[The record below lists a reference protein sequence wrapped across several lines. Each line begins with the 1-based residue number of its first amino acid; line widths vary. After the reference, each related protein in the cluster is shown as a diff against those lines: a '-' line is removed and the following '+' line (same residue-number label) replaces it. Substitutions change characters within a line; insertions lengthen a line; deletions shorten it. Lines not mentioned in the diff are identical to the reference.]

1 MLSIIIPCYNESAN
15 LPTLAQKCVELLK
28 SNSDVE
34 IILVDNGSKDD
45 SKSILSNLININSD
59 VNLKTVHVETNIGY
73 GFGILSG
80 LNAAAGEVL
89 CWTHADLQT
98 DIFDCVK
105 AYNIWKL
112 EKKDFTLVKGKRRGR
127 GLFDVFFTIAMQ
139 VYVFI
144 KLHVMLNDI
153 NGQPKLFSKKFFD
166 LIKQDAPNDFSLDL
180 YFLFKASKMGKIVE
194 FPVYFSQRLAGEAKG
209 GSGNL
214 NLKLKLTKRTLSFI
228 NDISKK
234 SL

>member
-1 MLSIIIPCYNESAN
+1 ML
-15 LPTLAQKCVELLK
+15 
-28 SNSDVE
+28 
-34 IILVDNGSKDD
+34 
-45 SKSILSNLININSD
+45 
-59 VNLKTVHVETNIGY
+59 
-73 GFGILSG
+73 
-80 LNAAAGEVL
+80 
-89 CWTHADLQT
+89 
-98 DIFDCVK
+98 
-105 AYNIWKL
+105 
-112 EKKDFTLVKGKRRGR
+112 
-127 GLFDVFFTIAMQ
+127 DVFFTFSMQ
-139 VYVFI
+139 VYVFF
-144 KLHVMLNDI
+144 KLQVMLNDI
-153 NGQPKLFSKKFFD
+153 NGQPKLFSKKFFE

>member
-214 NLKLKLTKRTLSFI
+214 SLKLKLTKRTLSFI

>member
-45 SKSILSNLININSD
+45 SKSILNNLININSD

-80 LNAAAGEVL
+80 LNAASGEVL

-105 AYNIWKL
+105 AFNIWNV

-127 GLFDVFFTIAMQ
+127 GLFDVFFTFSMQ

-153 NGQPKLFSKKFFD
+153 NGQPKLFSKKFFE
-166 LIKQDAPNDFSLDL
+166 LIKTDAPNDFSLDL
-180 YFLFKASKMGKIVE
+180 YFLFKASKIGKIVE

>member
-15 LPTLAQKCVELLK
+15 LPTLAQKCVDLLK

-112 EKKDFTLVKGKRRGR
+112 EKKDFTLVKGKRKGR
-127 GLFDVFFTIAMQ
+127 GMFDVFFTFSMQ
-139 VYVFI
+139 VYVFF
-144 KLHVMLNDI
+144 KLQVMLNDI
-153 NGQPKLFSKKFFD
+153 NGQPKLFSKKFFE

>member
-153 NGQPKLFSKKFFD
+153 NGQPKLFSKKFFE

>member
-80 LNAAAGEVL
+80 LII
-89 CWTHADLQT
+89 LQ
-98 DIFDCVK
+98 IQ
-105 AYNIWKL
+105 KL
-112 EKKDFTLVKGKRRGR
+112 WMSKLN
-127 GLFDVFFTIAMQ
+127 GL
-139 VYVFI
+139 Y
-144 KLHVMLNDI
+144 
-153 NGQPKLFSKKFFD
+153 
-166 LIKQDAPNDFSLDL
+166 
-180 YFLFKASKMGKIVE
+180 
-194 FPVYFSQRLAGEAKG
+194 
-209 GSGNL
+209 
-214 NLKLKLTKRTLSFI
+214 
-228 NDISKK
+228 
-234 SL
+234 

>member
-153 NGQPKLFSKKFFD
+153 NGQPKLFSKKFFE

-214 NLKLKLTKRTLSFI
+214 SLKLKLTKRTLSFI

>member
-80 LNAAAGEVL
+80 LNAAIGDVL

-153 NGQPKLFSKKFFD
+153 NGQPKLFSKKFFE

>member
-80 LNAAAGEVL
+80 LNAAIGDVL

-153 NGQPKLFSKKFFD
+153 NGQPKLFSKKFFE

-214 NLKLKLTKRTLSFI
+214 SLKLKLTKRTLSFI